1 MSQVTVSG
9 DPSAVPRYGVGRS
22 PRHRPMDITLDCY
35 RRSTLHPC
43 LLPSSVYI
51 NSHGYTCS
59 AMVLFFVFFF
69 KGKQCFV
76 ALPCPPPIVL
86 TEVHMVRY
94 LEQ

>member
-9 DPSAVPRYGVGRS
+9 DPSVVPRSGGGVQPKTQTNGHHLGLLQMLRTQRGHS
-22 PRHRPMDITLDCY
+22 R
-35 RRSTLHPC
+35 LHPC

-69 KGKQCFV
+69 
-76 ALPCPPPIVL
+76 
-86 TEVHMVRY
+86 
-94 LEQ
+94 